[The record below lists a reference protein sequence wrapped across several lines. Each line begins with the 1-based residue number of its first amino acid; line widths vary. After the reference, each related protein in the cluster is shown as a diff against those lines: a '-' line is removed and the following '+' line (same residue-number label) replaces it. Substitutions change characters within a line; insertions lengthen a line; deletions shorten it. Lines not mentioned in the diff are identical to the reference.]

1 MYATQ
6 TGLTSY
12 ASPLLSLQQTSE
24 AVQTGFTSSTPLN
37 TTTTH
42 KEELQTTCRTRTSI
56 PSIVTMATR
65 TPEPVTTSSFCHTV
79 TSQQSV
85 SHPSDSDPAL
95 QTSLITSIPSTC
107 TITTITRCTPEP
119 VTMSSSDTSLQS
131 VLQPS
136 DSEQTISIPNRSSKV
151 SSTSSSG
158 LKGKGKASSNN
169 NTGNHVF
176 SIQRT
181 CSLFGFNGLQSHL
194 MIAFC
199 GFQYIL

>member
-1 MYATQ
+1 MYTTQ

-12 ASPLLSLQQTSE
+12 ESPLLSLRQTSE
-24 AVQTGFTSSTPLN
+24 AGLTSSTPLN

-42 KEELQTTCRTRTSI
+42 KELQTRTRTSI
-56 PSIVTMATR
+56 PSIVTMATC

-85 SHPSDSDPAL
+85 SHPSDSEPAL
-95 QTSLITSIPSTC
+95 QTNLITSIPST
-107 TITTITRCTPEP
+107 ITTMTRCTPDP
-119 VTMSSSDTSLQS
+119 ITMSSSDTSLQS

-136 DSEQTISIPNRSSKV
+136 DSEQTISIPNRSSKN

-158 LKGKGKASSNN
+158 LKGKGKASNNN

-181 CSLFGFNGLQSHL
+181 CSLFGF
-194 MIAFC
+194 
-199 GFQYIL
+199 